1 MNIKPLTGNTLPKKE
16 RLSGKTGIAQLLS
29 KAIYGSANG
38 LKYCYITDSGADC
51 NRIMVSVSKKLFRR
65 AVKRNLLKR
74 RMREAYR
81 CEKRLLPQGR
91 GIDVLFMYNTKEILD
106 FHTIRASV
114 RESLS
119 CISSSILND
128 D

>member
-1 MNIKPLTGNTLPKKE
+1 MNVKPLTGNTLSKQE

-29 KAIYGSANG
+29 KASYGSANG

-81 CEKRLLPQGR
+81 CEKSLLPQGK
-91 GIDVLFMYNTKEILD
+91 GIDILFMYNTKEVLD
-106 FHTIRASV
+106 FHTIRASI

-119 CISSSILND
+119 CISSSI
-128 D
+128 